1 LILRVRFHGRGG
13 QGAKTASRILGT
25 AAFKDGQFVQDFPLY
40 GAERRGAPVTAFTRF
55 SGEEITE
62 RGFIFAPDIVAVMD
76 DSLVDDPLANPFGG
90 LRRGGLALVNS
101 VKTPGDFCP
110 DRKDV
115 KVVSIDLTS
124 RALNLLGKAVLSAAI
139 AAAVART
146 AGISEESLLGAVDE
160 ELQDIGV
167 REELVKKNIELAR
180 AVYEE
185 LQPVELHTEEIE
197 SSEKMVP
204 LAVVLAGGQ
213 DQDILRTGNS
223 GVKHTGDWRT
233 FRPNIDYSK
242 CTDCLICYA
251 YCPESA
257 MSVSEDGKVHIDY
270 ENCKG
275 CMICMVECPLKAIG
289 QVLEVKQR

>member
-1 LILRVRFHGRGG
+1 MILRVRFHGRGG
-13 QGAKTASRILGT
+13 QGAKTASRIVGD
-25 AAFKDGQFVQDFPLY
+25 AAFRDGQFVQDFPIY

-90 LRRGGLALVNS
+90 LRKGGLALVNS
-101 VKTPGDFCP
+101 VKAPGAFCP

-124 RALNLLGKAVLSAAI
+124 KALTALGKAVLSAAI

-146 AGISEESLLGAVDE
+146 AGISEESLLRAVDE
-160 ELQDIGV
+160 ELHDIGL
-167 REELVKKNIELAR
+167 REELVTKNIELAR
-180 AVYEE
+180 SVYEE

-197 SSEKMVP
+197 TGERLVP
-204 LAVVLAGGQ
+204 LAMVVASGGNP
-213 DQDILRTGNS
+213 DILRTGNS

-233 FRPNIDYSK
+233 FRPIIEYSK
-242 CTDCLICYA
+242 CTDCMICYA

-257 MSVSEDGKVHIDY
+257 MSVGEDGKVHIDY

-289 QVLEVKQR
+289 QVLEVAQR

>member
-13 QGAKTASRILGT
+13 QGAKTASRILGD

-40 GAERRGAPVTAFTRF
+40 GAERRGAPVASFTRF

-62 RGFIFAPDIVAVMD
+62 RGFIFSPDTVAVMD
-76 DSLVDDPLANPFGG
+76 DSLVDDPHANPFGG

-101 VKTPGDFCP
+101 VKPSSTFCP

-115 KVVSIDLTS
+115 KVVSMDLTS
-124 RALNLLGKAVLSAAI
+124 RALARLGKPVLSAAI

-146 AGISEESLLGAVDE
+146 SGISEESLLAAVDY
-160 ELQDIGV
+160 ELQDIGLK
-167 REELVKKNIELAR
+167 EELVKKNLELAR
-180 AVYEE
+180 SVYEE

-197 SSEKMVP
+197 SGEKLVP
-204 LAVVLAGGQ
+204 LAVVVAGEWSE
-213 DQDILRTGNS
+213 DILNTGNS
-223 GVKHTGDWRT
+223 RIRHTGDWRT
-233 FRPNIDYSK
+233 YRPIIDYAK
-242 CTDCLICYA
+242 CTDCMICYS

-257 MSVSEDGKVHIDY
+257 MSVGEDGKVHIDY

-275 CMICMVECPLKAIG
+275 CMICLVECPLKAVS
-289 QVLEVKQR
+289 QVLEVSQR